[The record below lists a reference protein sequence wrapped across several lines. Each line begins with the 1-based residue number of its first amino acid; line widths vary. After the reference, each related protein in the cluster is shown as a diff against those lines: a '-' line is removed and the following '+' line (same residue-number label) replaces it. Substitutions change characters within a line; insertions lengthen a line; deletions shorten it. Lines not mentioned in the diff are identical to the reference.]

1 MKNYPGTKNIIFM
14 LIGMVTLMLPIS
26 AGADGYSI
34 VDRDGNIISED
45 PKKIVTVS
53 ASEKRVVFRD
63 KADRTVFDVEWD
75 ASNKKIIV
83 KGGNIYLQIYS
94 TGKVEKL
101 MSINGN
107 DHEKDQS
114 PVTIQP
120 VVPIVPGQKSQKKK

>member
-1 MKNYPGTKNIIFM
+1 MKNYPGTKNIILM
-14 LIGMVTLMLPIS
+14 LIAMVTLMLPIS

-45 PKKIVTVS
+45 SKKIVSVS

-63 KADRTVFDVEWD
+63 KADHTVFDVEWD

-83 KGGNIYLQIYS
+83 KGGNIYLRIYS

-101 MSINGN
+101 MSINEN

-120 VVPIVPGQKSQKKK
+120 VVPIFPGQKPQKKK